1 MRKRKRVLRPL
12 DYTYSEQQLAGLRTH
27 AEAQKQGTVD
37 RLRSAITSL
46 QAQHKPISTRTIYEE
61 CGLSYASF
69 RRNPEALLLYQQ
81 HSTFLK
87 RERKRTRTACP
98 DTVSPR
104 DPLLAY
110 KKPDLVARLRQ
121 EQARCAEQERQ
132 YATILQDYVQKDIK
146 IAELEAEL
154 AQHRQYLE
162 GLRLT
167 IQRQEHQ
174 GP

>member
-1 MRKRKRVLRPL
+1 MPKRKKPSRPCAP
-12 DYTYSEQQLAGLRTH
+12 YTERQLAGLH
-27 AEAQKQGTVD
+27 AHAQAQKQSTIE
-37 RLRSAITSL
+37 RLRTAITTL
-46 QAQHKPISTRTIYEE
+46 TAQHKPISARTIYEE
-61 CGLSYASF
+61 CGLAYAAL

-87 RERKRTRTACP
+87 QRRKRTRVSQP
-98 DTVSPR
+98 DTPSSR

-110 KKPDLVARLRQ
+110 KKMDLVARVRKAEERLKER
-121 EQARCAEQERQ
+121 EQQHGQ
-132 YATILQDYVQKDIK
+132 LLQDYIQKDIK

-154 AQHRQYLE
+154 ARRRQYLE